1 MQKRMLALRT
11 RLGKDLRFAFKG
23 SEVFIAIP
31 STKDWFEPKLSQIAS
46 SPRQV
51 RGLLNQ
57 LLACFEIV
65 EDLNLNTRIWT
76 KE

>member
-1 MQKRMLALRT
+1 MTCHEIRAVLKSRAQLVKIKR
-11 RLGKDLRFAFKG
+11 DI
-23 SEVFIAIP
+23 EN
-31 STKDWFEPKLSQIAS
+31 
-46 SPRQV
+46 QV

-57 LLACFEIV
+57 LSACFQIV